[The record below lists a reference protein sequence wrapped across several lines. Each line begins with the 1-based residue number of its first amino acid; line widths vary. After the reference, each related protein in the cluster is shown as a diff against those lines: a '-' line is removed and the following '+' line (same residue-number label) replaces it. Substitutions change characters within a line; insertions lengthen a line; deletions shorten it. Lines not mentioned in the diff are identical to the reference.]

1 MAAERQLTVRLRE
14 YQGDVRM
21 GSKARITA
29 VQRQGQVHASNY
41 RSASGWAGLDQR
53 RLLTMDLNC
62 DLLQLERPGCRGGM
76 FAFKESIGG

>member
-29 VQRQGQVHASNY
+29 VQRQGQVHASKY
-41 RSASGWAGLDQR
+41 LSGSEGSGTSAE
-53 RLLTMDLNC
+53 
-62 DLLQLERPGCRGGM
+62 ERIAEDVSSCGVDVRP
-76 FAFKESIGG
+76 ATPT